1 MKPIKLA
8 ASLLCAS
15 ILFAIGASAVP
26 GKIQGASNISTNEI
40 TLKDGTK
47 TGVTYTE
54 MILPTKTTFNPSS
67 SNEKKACFTEFKLSD
82 TNLSVE
88 VINCG
93 SSMTQT
99 ATVLSAVNS
108 FTSTNKTV
116 LSAINGDLWMT
127 SVHSGSEMSK
137 KVLKVSRGIMI
148 ADGEIWASQQIG
160 MENACAT
167 NDERGSTTP
176 PKAAFGVT
184 DKNQPVVGS
193 PEISITIT
201 VNGKKINGG
210 GINRLPAP
218 DSLIVYNH
226 RCFSTN
232 YALNDSYEIAI
243 EADNTAFTVDG
254 TVTGTVKGIYESGST
269 SRPSITSKTIVITA
283 RGNKIS
289 LVKDKFKVG
298 DKVSFD
304 CSIID
309 TMGNTSLW
317 ENVKEAIGGHIQI
330 LRDSKTYTA
339 LSGNTEYPATF
350 IGYKDD
356 GTVMFTTLTSNKDGV
371 RLGANYNSVTKFLKD
386 AGYNSVFMLDGG
398 GSATMVTLQNGTYSV
413 RSKSSDGSPRAVI
426 NAIAVVWNKT
436 PVCEKQGSLSHIKY
450 PIDLSDIPG
459 YHIPSDLL
467 DRVISSPSNCS
478 LEYNKSADAFEF
490 LISTTSNDPYAYLDY
505 TSLGTVSANDYKY
518 IVFKAKTN
526 HTSPKTTL
534 KLYYSTSSAAGP
546 DESYTKNVSIPKS
559 DTWTYCI
566 ADMSDDPSWKG
577 TITSMR
583 LDIFDSIVTY
593 AGKGTVF
600 SLGSI
605 TLCKTADEAARVATG
620 NYLPKGAVLSYN
632 DFLND
637 PSSATHPGG
646 TLQEENIP
654 TEDESITETSSA
666 PATDEQTAFATEST
680 VSSDTLQSTA
690 ELATEII
697 QSEPIEDT
705 SKISTDIASEENE
718 EIQNP
723 SVEPVTNTY
732 ADTDITDKG
741 ENDTNDMTL
750 IIVIICVAGAAI
762 VAGIIVFI
770 RKKQKA

>member
-1 MKPIKLA
+1 MKAIKLI

-15 ILFAIGASAVP
+15 MLLSIGISAAP
-26 GKIQGASNISTNEI
+26 GQIQGATNITTNEI

-67 SNEKKACFTEFKLSD
+67 SKSKKACFTEFKLSD

-93 SSMTQT
+93 GSMTQT

-108 FTSTNKTV
+108 FTSANKTV

-127 SVHSGSEMSK
+127 PVHSGAEMSK

-167 NDERGSTTP
+167 NDERGNTTP

-184 DKNQPVVGS
+184 DTNQPVVGS
-193 PEISITIT
+193 PNIGITIT

-226 RCFSTN
+226 RCFTTN

-243 EADNTAFTVDG
+243 ESNNTAFTVDG
-254 TVTGTVKGIYESGST
+254 IVTGTVKGIYESGST
-269 SRPSITSKTIVITA
+269 DRPSITSKTIVITA

-298 DKVSFD
+298 DTVSFD
-304 CSIID
+304 CSIVD

-330 LRDSKTYTA
+330 LKDSKTYTA

-356 GTVMFTTLTSNKDGV
+356 GTVMFTTLTSNQNGEYV
-371 RLGANYNSVTKFLKD
+371 GANYNSVTKFLKD

-413 RSKSSDGSPRAVI
+413 RSKSSDGSPRPVI

-450 PIDLSDIPG
+450 PMDLSDIPG

-467 DRVISSPSNCS
+467 DKVISSPSNCD
-478 LEYNKSADAFEF
+478 LKYNKSADAFEL

-505 TSLGTVSANDYKY
+505 TSLGNVSANDYKY

-526 HTSPKTTL
+526 HTSPSTTL
-534 KLYYSTSSAAGP
+534 KLYYSTSSASGP

-559 DTWTYCI
+559 DAWSYCI
-566 ADMSDDPSWKG
+566 ADMSSDPSWKG

-600 SLGSI
+600 SLAGI
-605 TLCKTADEAARVATG
+605 TLCKTAEEAEKVASG
-620 NYLPKGAVLSYN
+620 NYLPKGAVLSYS
-632 DFLND
+632 DFLQD

-646 TLQEENIP
+646 TLQEEEDIP
-654 TEDESITETSSA
+654 SEDESITETSGA
-666 PATDEQTAFATEST
+666 PATDEQASLTTEST
-680 VSSDTLQSTA
+680 VPSDTVQSTVELSTKDLQSQPVEDTAETSADISSDEETEKPSETA
-690 ELATEII
+690 EANA
-697 QSEPIEDT
+697 SDT
-705 SKISTDIASEENE
+705 SD
-718 EIQNP
+718 
-723 SVEPVTNTY
+723 VTHS
-732 ADTDITDKG
+732 G
-741 ENDTNDMTL
+741 NDSSSGMTL
-750 IIVIICVAGAAI
+750 VIVIICVAAAAI
-762 VAGIIVFI
+762 VAGVIVFA
-770 RKKQKA
+770 RKKQKT